1 MNKSINKK
9 QKMSSAQSGV
19 ALPIVLIFL
28 VVMLLLGV
36 TAIRNVT
43 LGEKMAGNQNNQQL
57 AFQAA
62 EKALRYCEAALQTNP
77 IVGVALNAPNM
88 KLTDPPTN
96 NWDVLEYWSDNAV
109 SVSLPAASKNS
120 DGTSSDGLLKP
131 PRCMVEDVKGTLRLR
146 NVEERLDPTIRAY
159 RVTARGTGGT
169 DNAVVMLQSYLKFN

>member
-1 MNKSINKK
+1 MNKSIMNQTINTKRK
-9 QKMSSAQSGV
+9 LPLIQSGI

-43 LGEKMAGNQNNQQL
+43 LGEKMAGNQRNQQL

-62 EKALRYCEAALQTNP
+62 ERALRYCENAVQGTVPSGGSVPVLQQPTTPNLWEVATN
-77 IVGVALNAPNM
+77 
-88 KLTDPPTN
+88 
-96 NWDVLEYWSDNAV
+96 WSSAV
-109 SVSLPAASKNS
+109 SVAVPAVT
-120 DGTSSDGLLKP
+120 GDGLATE
-131 PRCMVEDVKGTLRLR
+131 PRCMVENVVGTLKPRGTE
-146 NVEERLDPTIRAY
+146 VQVDPSIQAY